1 MTTTLFFLQDIDR
14 SLEVIVRSNS
24 SWVYDNHT
32 ALNFSL
38 INTTKEK
45 TYVITSLTLCE
56 VLTEHLNTS
65 DYRLLVL
72 TKTEQL
78 NFITYLTYT
87 SLNTTSSNS
96 TTTCDREYILNRHQ
110 EWLINLTLWFL
121 NPSINSVHELHYR
134 IYPLLYAVQS
144 TKCRTTNNWSILL
157 VTILLKNLVNFHFN
171 EVKHFLIVNHIA
183 LVQENN
189 QTRYVYLT
197 SEQYVLTSLWHRTIS
212 SSYNQ
217 DSTIHLC
224 STSNHVLYI
233 VSVTRTVYVCIV
245 TFSCFV
251 LNMSRVNGDTTLFLF
266 RSIINLIERLN
277 ILRTKALLMKNL

>member
-1 MTTTLFFLQDIDR
+1 MTTTLLFLQYIDR
-14 SLEVIVRSNS
+14 CLEVIVRSNS

-32 ALNFSL
+32 TLNFSL
-38 INTTKEK
+38 IDTTEEK

-78 NFITYLTYT
+78 NLIAYLTYT

-134 IYPLLYAVQS
+134 VNPLLYTVQS
-144 TKCRTTNNWSILL
+144 TKCRTTDNWSILFI
-157 VTILLKNLVNFHFN
+157 TILLKDLANLHLN
-171 EVKHFLIVNHIA
+171 EVKHLLVVNHIT

>member
-1 MTTTLFFLQDIDR
+1 MTTTLFLLQYIDR
-14 SLEVIVRSNS
+14 CLEVIVRSDS
-24 SWVYDNHT
+24 TWVHNNHT
-32 ALNFSL
+32 TLNLSL
-38 INTTKEK
+38 IDTTEEE
-45 TYVITSLTLCE
+45 TYVVTSLTSWK

-65 DYRLLVL
+65 DNRLLVL
-72 TKTEQL
+72 TETEQL
-78 NFITYLTYT
+78 NLITYLTDT
-87 SLNTTSSNS
+87 SFDTTCSNS

-110 EWLINLTLWFL
+110 EWLINLTLWLL

-134 IYPLLYAVQS
+134 VNPLLYAVQS

-197 SEQYVLTSLWHRTIS
+197 SEQYVLTSLWHRTVS

-217 DSTIHLC
+217 DSTIHLS
-224 STSNHVLYI
+224 STSYHVLYI
-233 VSVTRTVYVCIV
+233 VGVTWTVYVCIV
-245 TFSCFV
+245 TISCFV
-251 LNMSRVNGDTTLFLF
+251 FNVCRVNGNTTLFLL
-266 RSIINLIERLN
+266 RSIINLIKRLN
-277 ILRTKALLMKNL
+277 IFRTEALLVKNL